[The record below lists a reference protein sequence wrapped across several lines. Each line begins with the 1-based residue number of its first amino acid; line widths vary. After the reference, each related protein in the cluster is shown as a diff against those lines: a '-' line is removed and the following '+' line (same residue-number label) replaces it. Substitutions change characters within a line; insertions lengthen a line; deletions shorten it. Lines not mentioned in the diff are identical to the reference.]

1 MKYYFLPLTNDESK
15 NLGLYG
21 GLDQIRK
28 NPGSLVEY
36 PGLKE
41 ISYACTIG
49 ASFIIY
55 NNVSY
60 RLIKQYF
67 DIDNECIIHVGK
79 PLLSGG
85 DILRT

>member
-36 PGLKE
+36 PV
-41 ISYACTIG
+41 TIWWR
-49 ASFIIY
+49 Y
-55 NNVSY
+55 
-60 RLIKQYF
+60 
-67 DIDNECIIHVGK
+67 
-79 PLLSGG
+79 
-85 DILRT
+85 T